1 MKLRRTFKIDRFLY
15 NFSKFIIE
23 MCQDPRAFDNPYLN
37 NFRCINKDKLLKDV
51 KIHQNELINDVLN
64 YGIKASQ
71 NDSSVYTGLA
81 GIALMFH
88 KIGHTNQSLKVLE
101 KSLSVS
107 KKSRITF
114 LCGFTGPL
122 AISAKLNHSENDL
135 KEILKVN
142 LQDPNLPNELLYGRV
157 GYLYSLVYVTDTFSG
172 QAKLEIEDKINL
184 TVDLILKEGI
194 KGSKAWKSRC
204 PLMYDWHDKAYYG
217 AAHGLIG
224 IIFILLQLERK
235 FISDETLNSLI
246 LPSIDYILG
255 KMFPSGNVP
264 SSMNSE
270 TDKLIHWCHGAP
282 GSIHLFLL
290 AYHKT
295 KNPKYFEAA
304 EKNAQ
309 VIWSRGLLKKGHG
322 LCHGIAGNGYAFLA
336 MYQATQDPDW
346 LAKAHCFCR
355 FILDQKDPKMADR
368 PFSLFEGISGTI
380 WFLQDILEDPMNAKF
395 PAYYALH

>member
-1 MKLRRTFKIDRFLY
+1 M
-15 NFSKFIIE
+15 IE

-37 NFRCINKDKLLKDV
+37 NFRCIKKDKLLVDV
-51 KIHQNELINDVLN
+51 KIHQNKLINDVLKH
-64 YGIKASQ
+64 GIKASH
-71 NDSSVYTGLA
+71 NDSSVYTGLS

-88 KIGHTNQSLKVLE
+88 KIGQTEQALKVLE
-101 KSLSVS
+101 KSKALSVS

-114 LCGFTGPL
+114 LCGSSGPL
-122 AISAKLNHSENDL
+122 AISAKLNHSEDDL
-135 KEILKVN
+135 TEVLKSGQN

-157 GYLYSLVYVTDTFSG
+157 GYLYSLLYVKDTFSG
-172 QAKLEIEDKINL
+172 TAKAEIEDKMNL
-184 TVDLILKEGI
+184 TVDLIIKEGI
-194 KGSKAWKSRC
+194 KGSKAWKSRS

-224 IIFILLQLERK
+224 ILFILLQLERK
-235 FISDETLNSLI
+235 FISEEIFNSLI
-246 LPSIDYILG
+246 LPSIDYLMG

-290 AYHKT
+290 AYAKT
-295 KNPKYFEAA
+295 QNPKYFEAA

-322 LCHGIAGNGYAFLA
+322 LCHGIAGNAYAFLA
-336 MYQATQDPDW
+336 MYQATQNPDW

-355 FILDQKDPKMADR
+355 FILDQKHPKMADR